1 MLPFS
6 LNSLLV
12 RSTAHNCLRAALTP
26 FELASGTATVGASI
40 GINEVQAEDDFSAAL
55 LRADISMYQIKHTGK
70 NGAAIGQTLISLS
83 DENSSLDAIARHE
96 VAYRRL

>member
-1 MLPFS
+1 VLSFS

-12 RSTAHNCLRAALTP
+12 WSRAHNCLRAALTP

-70 NGAAIGQTLISLS
+70 TA
-83 DENSSLDAIARHE
+83 
-96 VAYRRL
+96 RRLVRRSFHSLTKIHRSTR